1 MPALGRRETRDLLDR
16 HDLKPRTSL
25 GQHFLADP
33 NTIDKVVRLASVK
46 PGDQVLEVG
55 AGLGTLTVALQEA
68 GTRVIAI
75 EADRSLKSALEE
87 VLAGR
92 DRVQVV
98 WGDAL
103 GVDLGALLR
112 GRPTKLVANL
122 PYQIATPL
130 LLKLLEERPEVSE
143 MTFMVQKEVG
153 DRLVAAPGTAPYG
166 SVSAKVAYQASA
178 SIVSKIS
185 KRVFLPE
192 PAVESVVVRIE
203 RRAKPPVPGLRD
215 RIFGVIDAGF
225 AQRRKTIRSSLR
237 NAGIEPG
244 RVDQALSLA
253 GVDPDERA
261 EDLGLEAFAAIAGL
275 LRVPRR

>member
-33 NTIDKVVRLASVK
+33 NTIDKVVRLAGLR

-68 GTRVIAI
+68 GTRVVAV

-103 GVDLGALLR
+103 AVDLGALLR

-130 LLKLLEERPEVSE
+130 LLRLLEERPEVRE

-153 DRLVAAPGTAPYG
+153 ERLVAGPGSASYG
-166 SVSAKVAYQASA
+166 GVSAKVAYQASA
-178 SIVSKIS
+178 SIASKVSR
-185 KRVFLPE
+185 RVFIPE
-192 PAVESVVVRIE
+192 PAVESVVVRLV
-203 RRAKPPVPGLRD
+203 RRARPPVAGLRD

-237 NAGIEPG
+237 NSGIEPG
-244 RVDQALSLA
+244 RVDQALALA

-261 EDLGLEAFAAIAGL
+261 EDLGLPEFSAIAGV